1 MNKLKTNWAP
11 FPIEY
16 SSCSKFKPR
25 DFEWSSTEGRYTVWI
40 DNQIMKHRGNPDI
53 NIGWFCESSE
63 ILPEL
68 KNFII
73 NNVSV
78 LKSSFKKIFTCD
90 YEIISLDT
98 SFFLFNPPGSNFP
111 WTDPE
116 NFRIPEKNKMCSM
129 ICSPKSMTTGHKIR
143 LQVANEL
150 RDKIDLF
157 GGSHGSTRIGSGI
170 GPNGDWWRSKE
181 EALADYR
188 FSIVFENA
196 DYSKYYTEKITDCFA
211 LGVIPIYWGT
221 DLVFEDFDSDGI
233 IKWTPDFDPSSLTS
247 DLYDSKIDHIKNN
260 LDKVKNLRFSDD
272 ILYNSIS
279 RL

>member
-1 MNKLKTNWAP
+1 M
-11 FPIEY
+11 
-16 SSCSKFKPR
+16 
-25 DFEWSSTEGRYTVWI
+25 
-40 DNQIMKHRGNPDI
+40 
-53 NIGWFCESSE
+53 
-63 ILPEL
+63 
-68 KNFII
+68 
-73 NNVSV
+73 
-78 LKSSFKKIFTCD
+78 
-90 YEIISLDT
+90 
-98 SFFLFNPPGSNFP
+98 
-111 WTDPE
+111 
-116 NFRIPEKNKMCSM
+116 
-129 ICSPKSMTTGHKIR
+129 
-143 LQVANEL
+143 
-150 RDKIDLF
+150 
-157 GGSHGSTRIGSGI
+157 
-170 GPNGDWWRSKE
+170 
-181 EALADYR
+181 ADYR

>member
-1 MNKLKTNWAP
+1 MNRLKTNWAP
-11 FPIEY
+11 FPLEY

-25 DFEWSSTEGRYTVWI
+25 NFEWSNTEGKYTILI
-40 DNQIMKHRGNPDI
+40 DNQIMKHRGNPDT

-68 KNFII
+68 KNYIRGNI
-73 NNVSV
+73 GI
-78 LKSSFKKIFTCD
+78 LKSNFKKIFTCD
-90 YEIISLDT
+90 SEIISWDP

-111 WTDPE
+111 WTDLE
-116 NFRIPEKNKMCSM
+116 NFRIPEKTKMCSM
-129 ICSPKSMTTGHKIR
+129 ICSPKAMTTGHKLR
-143 LQVANEL
+143 LEVANRL
-150 RDKIDLF
+150 INQIDLF
-157 GGSHGSTRIGSGI
+157 GGSHGSSRIGSGI
-170 GPNGDWWRSKE
+170 GPSGDWWRSKE

-233 IKWTPDFDPSSLTS
+233 IKWTSDFSPSFLSVE
-247 DLYDSKIDHIKNN
+247 LYESKIEHVRNN
-260 LDKVKNLRFSDD
+260 LDKVKNLQFSDD

-279 RL
+279 QL